1 MRDIEKK
8 NIVRRNQKKRW
19 ELMIKIV
26 VDTNIVFSA
35 LLNVNSRIDQIL
47 IGGSEYFE
55 FNEHTFKFH

>member
-1 MRDIEKK
+1 
-8 NIVRRNQKKRW
+8 
-19 ELMIKIV
+19 MIKIV